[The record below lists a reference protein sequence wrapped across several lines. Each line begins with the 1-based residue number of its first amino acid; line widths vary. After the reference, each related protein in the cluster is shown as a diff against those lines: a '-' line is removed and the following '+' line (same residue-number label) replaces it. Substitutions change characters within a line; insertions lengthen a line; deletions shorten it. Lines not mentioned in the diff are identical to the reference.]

1 MATRTA
7 TCSCRKLRVTCAG
20 DPIKISMCHCLECQ
34 RRTGSTYGIAAFFAR
49 KDVEANGDFRTYR
62 RGSDSGF
69 AVNLHFC
76 PDCGSTVFWEP
87 ERRPDAI
94 AIAVGSFADPTF
106 PAPSQSVYNELRLP
120 LGVVLK
126 LSNLPF
132 KAPPRGTTTAQLC
145 NVPILAKLLP
155 QHIGQY
161 I

>member
-76 PDCGSTVFWEP
+76 PDCGSTVFLGAGAAARCDCHCGGVVCRSYIP
-87 ERRPDAI
+87 CALAI
-94 AIAVGSFADPTF
+94 GLQRATS
-106 PAPSQSVYNELRLP
+106 P

-145 NVPILAKLLP
+145 NVPTLAKLLQ
-155 QHIGQY
+155 QHIGQH